1 MLIIRTAA
9 ELAELAP
16 ARKGKKQ
23 GRRAVVMT
31 MGALHEGHLA
41 LVRAAREAA
50 DQVVVTVFV
59 NPLQFDDATDLER
72 YPRDLDADAALL
84 EPLGVDVIYAP
95 SVEDVYPGGD
105 PIVTVSA
112 GAINDVFEGSRRP
125 GHFDG
130 VLTVVLKLIQLT
142 QPDVA
147 YFGQKDAQQ
156 VIAIRAMCRDLNVP
170 VEIAVVPTVRAEDG
184 LALSSRNAH
193 LSEAERADAL
203 VLSRAVAEAQ
213 QVLDE
218 GGPLSLAL
226 TVARATF
233 AQVPGVVPDY
243 IGAMDPASAQPVPDD
258 YRGDVVIAVA
268 AQVGG
273 ARLIDNVMTRVGPRE
288 GVADAS

>member
-9 ELAELAP
+9 ELAEIAP
-16 ARKGKKQ
+16 ARKGKKK

-31 MGALHEGHLA
+31 MGALHEGHAA

-59 NPLQFDDATDLER
+59 NPLQFGDPADLER

-84 EPLGVDVIYAP
+84 EPLGVDVLYAP

-112 GAINDVFEGSRRP
+112 GAINDVFEGVYRP

-147 YFGQKDAQQ
+147 FFGQKDAQQ
-156 VIAIRAMCRDLNVP
+156 AIAIRTMCRDLNVP
-170 VEIAVVPTVRAEDG
+170 VEITVVPTVRDEDG
-184 LALSSRNAH
+184 LALSSRNVH
-193 LSEAERADAL
+193 LSDVERADAL
-203 VLSRAVAEAQ
+203 VLSRALAEAR
-213 QVLDE
+213 QVLDG

-226 TVARATF
+226 TVARAAF
-233 AQVPGVVPDY
+233 AQVPSVTPDY
-243 IGAMDPASAQPVPDD
+243 IGAMDPASAQAVPDD

-273 ARLIDNVMTRVGPRE
+273 TRLIDNVMTRVGPRE
-288 GVADAS
+288 GAADA